1 MKSGKI
7 ILGELD
13 INIKTLLD
21 TQDKLKKE
29 IDSLIAQQVKLKAS
43 ADTQTESY
51 QDLLATII
59 SLSVA
64 YNNNDEALKQKVIAN
79 DSAIKK
85 QQELNTAL
93 AATSKTEN
101 EYTEN
106 NSKLIALRKDL
117 VVTDANYAQN
127 ITLINTKLQENNNWL
142 KENGSANTK
151 LITTMSDYKDQ
162 VKEGFNSINIFN
174 GGLTGLIS
182 RAQEAGGTGPLLKG
196 AFESMSQGIMGM
208 TKSAIS
214 FIATPFGIVLAAI
227 AVVFALVQNAMNNST
242 ESANKITKVFTT
254 FSVITDALMDL
265 LTPLGE
271 ILIDGIAA
279 GFDMAG
285 KAAEAAMGFI
295 ADGLSF
301 LGFDDAAQGVTN
313 FTAEVKRTA
322 EETIS
327 LKKAQEELATQM
339 AVQEVNNEKAKQQA
353 EALIKVAENQKLS
366 EKERLDA
373 LTAAA
378 AIESTNMAQR
388 KKLNDEAY
396 NQTVRNIALGKNLTA
411 EELTGLQLQGAAYAE
426 KLMKV
431 KGFTQEEIDALKE
444 AQVEKMRLSG
454 EEIKM
459 VENQEAAKQK
469 VREDAEQKRRQA
481 EDARKAK
488 AKQALDDEVQR
499 QSLSLNLFIEQ
510 QGVKAKSL
518 KDELELAEKVATA
531 KRKLAQ
537 AEFAASDKSAN
548 AKLQK
553 EIADAKITN
562 DLAKAQAAVAVENA
576 DRELKDYLKAH
587 SERVSS
593 GKFLNDELY
602 KQEIKRLDDITAEEK
617 KYQEVRLKNGVITEQ
632 QKKEEFDKID
642 GAAKV
647 NREKLDTEKDAADK
661 GKVAADLANKRALDT
676 TNHDYDL
683 QFQLDKINAERTQ
696 ELAEAEKTGA
706 DKSIINAK
714 YDKEEVDAKKAVM
727 DNKLS
732 LANSTF
738 GSLAAI
744 LGKESAAG
752 KAMAVAQA
760 TIDTYKS
767 AVSAYGAMSNI
778 PVVGPALGAVAAAA
792 AVAAGIANVKK
803 ITATKTP
810 KAEKGA
816 LFNIGGNRHSN
827 GGTLFTGADG
837 TRFEAEQGEL
847 IGVMNRNAAA
857 HFMAF
862 NNAFPAGGSSTPN
875 YFAGGGIVARE
886 VAQQGLN
893 VDELAAKIAMANRSI
908 PAPVVA
914 VQDIISQGN
923 SYVQVRDAA
932 NF

>member
-13 INIKTLLD
+13 IDIKAFLNS
-21 TQDKLKKE
+21 QDKLKKE
-29 IDSLIAQQVKLKAS
+29 IDGLIAQQAKLKTS
-43 ADTQTESY
+43 GDTQTVMY
-51 QDLLATII
+51 KDLSANIV
-59 SLSVA
+59 SLTVA
-64 YNNNDEALKQKVIAN
+64 YNNNDEALKQKVLAN

-85 QQELNTAL
+85 QQELTTAL
-93 AATSKTEN
+93 ADTSKTEN
-101 EYTEN
+101 EYAQN

-127 ITLINTKLQENNNWL
+127 IALINAKLQENNRWL
-142 KENGSANTK
+142 TANGSANAK
-151 LITTMSDYKDQ
+151 LITTMSDYKEQ

-208 TKSAIS
+208 TKSSLA
-214 FIATPFGIVLAAI
+214 FVATPIGAILAAL
-227 AVVFALVQNAMNNST
+227 VLVFALVQNAMNNST
-242 ESANKITKVFTT
+242 ESANKITRVFTT

-279 GFDMAG
+279 GFEIAG

-295 ADGLSF
+295 ADGLAF
-301 LGFDDAAQGVTN
+301 LGFDDAAQEVTN

-339 AVQEVNNEKAKQQA
+339 AVQEVNNEKAKQQG

-366 EKERLDA
+366 EQERLNA

-378 AIESTNMAQR
+378 AIESANMAQR
-388 KKLNDEAY
+388 IKLNDEAY
-396 NQTVRNIALGKNLTA
+396 NQTVRNIALGKNLNA
-411 EELTGLQLQGAAYAE
+411 EELTGLQVQGAAYAK

-431 KGFTQEEIDALKE
+431 KGFTQEEIDTLKK

-454 EEIKM
+454 EEVKM
-459 VENQEAAKQK
+459 VEDQEAAKQK

-481 EDARKAK
+481 EEARRAK
-488 AKQALDDEVQR
+488 EKKALDDEVQR
-499 QSLSLNLFIEQ
+499 QSLSLNLYIEQ
-510 QGVKAKSL
+510 QGIKAKSL
-518 KDELELAEKVATA
+518 KEELELAEEVA
-531 KRKLAQ
+531 KRKKKLAE
-537 AEFAASDKSAN
+537 AEFAASDKLAN

-553 EIADAKITN
+553 KIADAKITN
-562 DLAKAQAAVAVENA
+562 DLAKTQAAVAVANA
-576 DRELKDYLKAH
+576 DRELKDYLKLH
-587 SERVSS
+587 SEKLLGS
-593 GKFLNDELY
+593 KLLNDALY
-602 KQEIKRLDDITAEEK
+602 LQEVERLDGIADKEK
-617 KYQEVRLKNGVITEQ
+617 EYQDVRKNKGLINEQ
-632 QKKEEFDKID
+632 QYQDELAKIKSDADAKKDELE
-642 GAAKV
+642 AAKGEAV
-647 NREKLDTEKDAADK
+647 KTKA
-661 GKVAADLANKRALDT
+661 AADLANKRIADT
-676 TNHDYDL
+676 ENHDYDL
-683 QFQLDKINAERTQ
+683 KFQLKAFDDTYEQERKAAEDSGADMELFEKARAERRK
-696 ELAEAEKTGA
+696 EIEA
-706 DKSIINAK
+706 SVFN
-714 YDKEEVDAKKAVM
+714 
-727 DNKLS
+727 NKLA

-767 AVSAYGAMSNI
+767 AVAAYSAMSGI
-778 PVVGPALGAVAAAA
+778 PIVGPALGAVAAGA

-803 ITATKTP
+803 ITATKTA

-837 TRFEAEQGEL
+837 TQFEAERGEL

-862 NNAFPAGGSSTPN
+862 NNAFPAGGSSAPN
-875 YFAGGGIVARE
+875 YFAGGGIVSRD
-886 VAQQGLN
+886 VASPSLN
-893 VDELAAKIAMANRSI
+893 VDELAAKIAMANRSM

-914 VQDIISQGN
+914 VQDIITQGN
-923 SYVQVRDAA
+923 SYVKVRDAA

>member
-1 MKSGKI
+1 MAKDKI
-7 ILGELD
+7 ILGKLD
-13 INIKTLLD
+13 IDTKALVQSAIDSKKQIDELNAKQAELTTKGKEGSIQFMANATAIKNLTSAYALQTAAIAAQTTEDGKLLSVKRAVKD
-21 TQDKLKKE
+21 AVNEVNKSENDYLNNNRQLIELKK
-29 IDSLIAQQVKLKAS
+29 
-43 ADTQTESY
+43 
-51 QDLLATII
+51 
-59 SLSVA
+59 
-64 YNNNDEALKQKVIAN
+64 N
-79 DSAIKK
+79 
-85 QQELNTAL
+85 LN
-93 AATSKTEN
+93 S
-101 EYTEN
+101 
-106 NSKLIALRKDL
+106 
-117 VVTDANYAQN
+117 TDDDYEKR
-127 ITLINTKLQENNNWL
+127 LGKINAKLQENNNWL

-208 TKSAIS
+208 TKSSIA
-214 FIATPFGIVLAAI
+214 FVATPIGAILAAL
-227 AVVFALVQNAMNNST
+227 VLVFALVQNAMNNST
-242 ESANKITKVFTT
+242 ESANKITKIFTT

-279 GFDMAG
+279 GFDLAG

-295 ADGLSF
+295 ADGLAF
-301 LGFDDAAQGVTN
+301 LGFDDAAKGVTN
-313 FTAEVKRTA
+313 FTAEVKKTA

-353 EALIKVAENQKLS
+353 EALIKVSENQKLS

-388 KKLNDEAY
+388 KKLTDDAY
-396 NQTVRNIALGKNLTA
+396 NQTVRNAALGKGLTA
-411 EELTGLQLQGAAYAE
+411 QELSSLQEQGAAYAE
-426 KLMKV
+426 KMMKV
-431 KGFTQEEIDALKE
+431 MGFTQAEIDALQK
-444 AQVEKMRLSG
+444 AQVAKMRLSG
-454 EEIKM
+454 EEVKM
-459 VENQEAAKQK
+459 VESQEAAKQK
-469 VREDAEQKRRQA
+469 IHDDAQQKRQQA

-576 DRELKDYLKAH
+576 DRELKTYLKAH

-602 KQEIKRLDDITAEEK
+602 KQEIKRLDDITTEEK

-632 QKKEEFDKID
+632 QKKEELDKID
-642 GAAKV
+642 AAAKV

-683 QFQLDKINAERTQ
+683 QFQLKAFDATYAQEKKAAEDSGADMELFEKNRAERRK
-696 ELAEAEKTGA
+696 EIEA
-706 DKSIINAK
+706 S
-714 YDKEEVDAKKAVM
+714 VM

-778 PVVGPALGAVAAAA
+778 PIVGPALGAVAAAA

-837 TRFEAEQGEL
+837 TQFEAEQGEL

-862 NNAFPAGGSSTPN
+862 NNAFPAGGSNTPN

-893 VDELAAKIAMANRSI
+893 IDELAAKIAVANRAI

-914 VQDIISQGN
+914 VQDIITQGN